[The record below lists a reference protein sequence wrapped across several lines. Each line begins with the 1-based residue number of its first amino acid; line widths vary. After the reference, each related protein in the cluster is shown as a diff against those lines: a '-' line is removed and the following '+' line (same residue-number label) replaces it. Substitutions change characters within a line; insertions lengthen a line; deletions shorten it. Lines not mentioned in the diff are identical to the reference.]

1 MPDTLPELP
10 PLIHRRTLQASWG
23 VSSETMRAKL
33 KRGDLPPLDVDLGN
47 VQGWYADTL
56 RRKGVRVPDPAA
68 ASQRTPEASAP

>member
-1 MPDTLPELP
+1 MPDELP

-47 VQGWYADTL
+47 VQGWYPHTL
-56 RRKGVRVPDPAA
+56 RAKRIMVPDPAT
-68 ASQRTPEASAP
+68 ASQQTPATSAP